1 MKPVRNPDYRRFV
14 RRHPCC
20 VCGKT
25 WSVEAA
31 HTGPH
36 GLGQKAPDESC
47 IPLCLIHHRAGRDS
61 YHTLGRVSFC
71 EVHEVN
77 IPAIILRL
85 AGAYAQKMKAGIGQQ
100 NDDKLTL
107 A

>member
-1 MKPVRNPDYRRFV
+1 MKPVRNPAYLRFV
-14 RRHPCC
+14 RRHACC

-47 IPLCLIHHRAGRDS
+47 IPLCWKHHRTGRDS
-61 YHTLGRVSFC
+61 YHVLGRVRFS
-71 EVHEVN
+71 ELHN
-77 IPAIILRL
+77 LDIPAIILS
-85 AGAYAQKMKAGIGQQ
+85 
-100 NDDKLTL
+100 LTL
-107 A
+107 AWAARGRPQVQVAACRAE